1 MNSHHVYL
9 LCKMQAYTIMQN
21 IFAGYSF
28 SLSVDRGVYRYDN
41 IAQSGLIKIQ

>member
-1 MNSHHVYL
+1 MNSHDVYL

-21 IFAGYSF
+21 IFAADSF